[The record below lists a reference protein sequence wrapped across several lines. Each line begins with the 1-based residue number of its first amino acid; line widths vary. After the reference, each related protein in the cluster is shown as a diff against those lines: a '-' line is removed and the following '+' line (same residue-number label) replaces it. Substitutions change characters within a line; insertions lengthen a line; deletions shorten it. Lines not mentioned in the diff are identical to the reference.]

1 MGEVSDS
8 ADDVNNMKPR
18 LLYALYFNTTLT
30 SFNYNSVATI
40 DGLPD
45 NVLVTSDP
53 AASMTFEGA
62 VSEARELFTRV
73 CPGKQFLPPP
83 PDPEDIVYDEPPAE
97 AVEHVDTSNQH
108 NTDL

>member
-1 MGEVSDS
+1 M
-8 ADDVNNMKPR
+8 NKTKPR
-18 LLYALYFNTTLT
+18 LLYAIYFNTTLT
-30 SFNYNSVATI
+30 SFHHNPAATI

-62 VSEARELFTRV
+62 VSEARELFIRL

-83 PDPEDIVYDEPPAE
+83 PDPEDIVYDEPIAE
-97 AVEHVDTSNQH
+97 AVEQVDTSDQYNA
-108 NTDL
+108 DL